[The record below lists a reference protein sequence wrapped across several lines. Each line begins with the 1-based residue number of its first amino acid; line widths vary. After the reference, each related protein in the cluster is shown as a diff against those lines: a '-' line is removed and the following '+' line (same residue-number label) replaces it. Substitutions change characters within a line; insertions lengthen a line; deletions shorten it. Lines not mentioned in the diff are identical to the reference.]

1 MRALGIDYGTKR
13 MGFAISDATRTISQP
28 LSVLERKSL
37 AADMEH
43 IRSLVDKFRVT
54 TIVVGLPK
62 AADGSL
68 TRMAREI
75 IFFIKE
81 LKKHVNVPVICWDES
96 LSTLSSEEL
105 LIEADVSR
113 KKRKKVIDKI
123 AASVILQHYL
133 DGRKE

>member
-62 AADGSL
+62 AADGS
-68 TRMAREI
+68 RMRLAREI